1 MQFVTHWPVISSAE
15 LTEYEQAD
23 ELNFLQAQ
31 KELQFHKLNANT
43 VLHSLGWA
51 RPQKHSW
58 LD

>member
-43 VLHSLGWA
+43 VLHSLG
-51 RPQKHSW
+51 
-58 LD
+58 